1 MMINVVN
8 IDIGITMARG
18 RIISMFI
25 TTIYK
30 IIVLIAIILRL
41 ECGYLKFA
49 GFIGGFACG
58 FNTHLIS
65 LTEAIPHAKS
75 HVFLKM
81 MRNDAMYFLKM
92 HVCNVTA
99 WF

>member
-1 MMINVVN
+1 MIMMINVVN
-8 IDIGITMARG
+8 IAIGITMARG

-25 TTIYK
+25 TTCYK

-49 GFIGGFACG
+49 GFIDGFACG
-58 FNTHLIS
+58 FNTNLVS

-75 HVFLKM
+75 HVF
-81 MRNDAMYFLKM
+81 
-92 HVCNVTA
+92 
-99 WF
+99 

>member
-1 MMINVVN
+1 MIMMINVVN
-8 IDIGITMARG
+8 IAIGITMARG

-30 IIVLIAIILRL
+30 IIVLIAIMLRL

-49 GFIGGFACG
+49 GFIDGFACG
-58 FNTHLIS
+58 VNTNLIS

-75 HVFLKM
+75 HVS
-81 MRNDAMYFLKM
+81 M
-92 HVCNVTA
+92 HY
-99 WF
+99 